1 MAPQRMRTEYT
12 INEPSSSF
20 DYINQEVKK
29 TLQEI
34 VKEEG
39 YAIEEVIG
47 IVRAGSNLELIIKV
61 IEHVSKEVSRT
72 QELT

>member
-1 MAPQRMRTEYT
+1 MAPQRMRTVYT

>member
-1 MAPQRMRTEYT
+1 MRTVYT